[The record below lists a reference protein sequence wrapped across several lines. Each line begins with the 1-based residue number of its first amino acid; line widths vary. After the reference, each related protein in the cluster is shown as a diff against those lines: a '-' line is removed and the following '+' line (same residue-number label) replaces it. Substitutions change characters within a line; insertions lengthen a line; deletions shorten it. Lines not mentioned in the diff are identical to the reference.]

1 MKRLLIALLA
11 ALALPTSVNANE
23 TFLGD
28 KYLHVL
34 DDLKPLLNLLRDKGF
49 IVKFKNPPQKGVFGL
64 FQSKNK
70 TIWISPITYE
80 LGIFRQTILHEA
92 THAAQSCP
100 YGLLNPIG
108 LNLPISPFI
117 RKEIQSNLLRNYSRN
132 NFLIEEEA
140 FSLQGQKNAVELLL
154 KALDERCK

>member
-1 MKRLLIALLA
+1 MKRLLLLLLA
-11 ALALPTSVNANE
+11 ALALPTAVNANE
-23 TFLGD
+23 TLLGD

-49 IVKFKNPPQKGVFGL
+49 IIKFQNPPQQGVFGF

-108 LNLPISPFI
+108 LSLPINPFI
-117 RKEIQSNLLRNYSRN
+117 RKEIESILLRNYESN
-132 NFLIEEEA
+132 NYLIEEEA
-140 FSLQGQKNAVELLL
+140 FSLQGQKNAQEILL

>member
-1 MKRLLIALLA
+1 MKRLLLALLA

-49 IVKFKNPPQKGVFGL
+49 IIKFQNPPKKEVFGL

-100 YGLLNPIG
+100 YGFLTPIG
-108 LNLPISPFI
+108 WKLSISPFI
-117 RKEIQSNLLRNYSRN
+117 KNELQAILLKSYDSSQY
-132 NFLIEEEA
+132 LIEEEA
-140 FSLQGQKNAVELLL
+140 FSLQGQRNGVDLLL
-154 KALDERCK
+154 KALKHRCK

>member
-1 MKRLLIALLA
+1 M
-11 ALALPTSVNANE
+11 
-23 TFLGD
+23 
-28 KYLHVL
+28 
-34 DDLKPLLNLLRDKGF
+34 
-49 IVKFKNPPQKGVFGL
+49 

-108 LNLPISPFI
+108 LNLQISPFI
-117 RKEIQSNLLRNYSRN
+117 RKEIQSILLRNYDGN
-132 NFLIEEEA
+132 NYLIEEEA
-140 FSLQGQKNAVELLL
+140 FSLQGQKNAQELLL
-154 KALDERCK
+154 KVLDERCK